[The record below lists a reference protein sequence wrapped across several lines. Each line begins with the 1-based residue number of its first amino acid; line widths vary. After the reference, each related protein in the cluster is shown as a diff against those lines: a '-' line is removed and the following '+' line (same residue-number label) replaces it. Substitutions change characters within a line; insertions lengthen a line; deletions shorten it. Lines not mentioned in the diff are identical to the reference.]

1 MVTYFNQHKLVVITK
16 YKVFIFCWVYNM
28 LTLMLDA
35 WTATCICGLR
45 GIYHVVCKVL
55 EPLDDKYYKRI
66 IYNPYS
72 ANSEAIHIIQTIR
85 PKPCTLAH

>member
-1 MVTYFNQHKLVVITK
+1 MHGLLLVYVVLEAFT
-16 YKVFIFCWVYNM
+16 
-28 LTLMLDA
+28 
-35 WTATCICGLR
+35 
-45 GIYHVVCKVL
+45 VCKVL
-55 EPLDDKYYKRI
+55 EPLDDKYYKQI

>member
-1 MVTYFNQHKLVVITK
+1 MLKMHGPLLVYVVLEAFT
-16 YKVFIFCWVYNM
+16 
-28 LTLMLDA
+28 
-35 WTATCICGLR
+35 
-45 GIYHVVCKVL
+45 VCKVL

-85 PKPCTLAH
+85 PKPCTLVH

>member
-1 MVTYFNQHKLVVITK
+1 MGFN
-16 YKVFIFCWVYNM
+16 YNM

-55 EPLDDKYYKRI
+55 EPLDDKYYKQI

-72 ANSEAIHIIQTIR
+72 ANLTQTQYISFKPLDLSLVPLPIR
-85 PKPCTLAH
+85 LNWVNIFFTRI

>member
-1 MVTYFNQHKLVVITK
+1 MHGLLLVYVVLEAFT
-16 YKVFIFCWVYNM
+16 
-28 LTLMLDA
+28 
-35 WTATCICGLR
+35 
-45 GIYHVVCKVL
+45 VCKVL

-66 IYNPYS
+66 IYDPYS